1 MKKIIV
7 TLVLIACV
15 SMTSCCQS
23 KVLKHEDVD
32 SNLPMF
38 VEVERSAS
46 WQIVYHR
53 DTKVMYAVSCSDYNR
68 GNFTLLVDENGSPMV
83 YKETNDG

>member
-15 SMTSCCQS
+15 SMTSCNQT
-23 KVLKHEDVD
+23 KVVKHEDVD
-32 SNLPMF
+32 SNASIF
-38 VEVERSAS
+38 VEVERSAN

-53 DTKVMYAVSCSDYNR
+53 DTKVMYAVSCGHYNH
-68 GNFTLLVDENGSPMV
+68 GTFTLLVDENGSPMI
-83 YKETNDG
+83 YGEANDG

>member
-7 TLVLIACV
+7 TFVLIVCV
-15 SMTSCCQS
+15 SMTSCNQT

-32 SNLPMF
+32 SNNSNISMF
-38 VEVERSAS
+38 VEVERSTN

-53 DTKVMYAVSCSDYNR
+53 DTKVMYAVSAGDYKR
-68 GNFTLLVDENGSPMV
+68 GTFTMLVDENGSPMI
-83 YKETNDG
+83 YEGK